1 MRSSDNPEWVGAV
14 WVGQIDLSD
23 VTSAPAGSS
32 FGLSGGSG
40 YRRARFLVRE
50 GQTVR
55 GFVTVGIEE
64 GQVRVDELRRVA
76 EELPAAVPEPEPFRP
91 PISVVISTRDR
102 GRLLREA
109 VSSVLA
115 SDYPSFEV
123 VVVDN
128 AGSTSETR
136 DVALGHSDARV
147 RYVREPLA
155 GSSHGRNR
163 GLRVAAHEHVAF
175 IDDDVVVDRHW
186 LTGIARGFGRT
197 PRVGLVCGLVPS
209 GEIRTRTQA
218 WFDQRVTWAEA
229 RHPRVYSLS
238 SPPPELPLFP
248 FQVGAYGT
256 GANNAVARRAF
267 ERVGGFDVT
276 LGSGQPTMGAE
287 DIDLYVRM
295 LAAGYSISVEP
306 SAITWHRH
314 RSDLPALKAQARGY
328 GTGMGAWFTKIL
340 FTPSLLRLALPKV
353 PGAVARMRTI
363 ARGGSSNPE
372 STDAEFGLPH
382 GYTASL
388 GALEMRSALTGP
400 FRYAQACLGRL
411 RDHWRSGTGTFG
423 WNRRPAPR
431 PAPRE
436 MGAWPAVRRG
446 DPAAGAAPLRDPPRR
461 EPPG

>member
-1 MRSSDNPEWVGAV
+1 MLERTMRSSDNPEWAGAV
-14 WVGQIDLSD
+14 WIGELDLSD
-23 VTSAPAGSS
+23 LTSATKDSWLELA
-32 FGLSGGSG
+32 GGSD
-40 YRRARFLVRE
+40 YHRARFLVRE

-64 GQVRVDELRRVA
+64 GKVRVDELRRAV

-91 PISVVISTRDR
+91 PISVVICTRDR

-109 VSSVLA
+109 VDSVLA
-115 SDYPSFEV
+115 SDYPDFEV

-136 DVALGHSDARV
+136 DVALRHPDPRV
-147 RYVREPLA
+147 RYVPEPLA
-155 GSSHGRNR
+155 GLSYGRNR
-163 GLRVAAHEHVAF
+163 GMQVAAHEYVAF

-186 LTGIARGFGRT
+186 LTGIARGFGRD

-218 WFDQRVTWAEA
+218 WFDQRVTWADA
-229 RHPRVYSLS
+229 RKPCVYSLS
-238 SPPPELPLFP
+238 SPPAELPLFP

-256 GANNAVARRAF
+256 GANTALTRTAF
-267 ERVGGFDVT
+267 ERLGGFDVT
-276 LGSGQPTMGAE
+276 LGVGQPTKGGE
-287 DIDLYVRM
+287 DIDMYLRM

-328 GTGMGAWFTKIL
+328 GTGMGAWITKIL
-340 FTPSLLRLALPKV
+340 CTPSLLRLAVGKV
-353 PGAVARMRTI
+353 PGAISRMRTI

-372 STDAEFGLPH
+372 ETDAEFGLPQ
-382 GYTASL
+382 GYTAAL

-400 FRYAQACLGRL
+400 FRYAQACLGKVRN
-411 RDHWRSGTGTFG
+411 RWRSGTGTSG
-423 WNRRPAPR
+423 EYRP
-431 PAPRE
+431 PAS
-436 MGAWPAVRRG
+436 
-446 DPAAGAAPLRDPPRR
+446 
-461 EPPG
+461 

>member
-1 MRSSDNPEWVGAV
+1 MLEHPMRSSDAPEWVGAV
-14 WVGQIDLSD
+14 WVGQLDLSD
-23 VTSAPAGSS
+23 VTSALAGSS
-32 FGLSGGSG
+32 YELSGGSG

-55 GFVTVGIEE
+55 GFVTVGVEE
-64 GQVRVDELRRVA
+64 GKVRVDELRRAV

-109 VSSVLA
+109 VDSVLA
-115 SDYPSFEV
+115 SDYPDFEV

-155 GSSHGRNR
+155 GLAYGRNR

-186 LTGIARGFGRT
+186 LTGIARGFSRT
-197 PRVGLVCGLVPS
+197 SSVGLVCGLVPS

-229 RHPRVYSLS
+229 RRPRVYSLS

-256 GANNAVARRAF
+256 GANSAVVRKAF
-267 ERVGGFDVT
+267 EHVGGFDVT

-295 LAAGYSISVEP
+295 LAAGYSLSVEP

-328 GTGMGAWFTKIL
+328 GTGMGAWITKIL
-340 FTPSLLRLALPKV
+340 CTPSLLRLAVGKV
-353 PGAVARMRTI
+353 PGAISRMRTI

-372 STDAEFGLPH
+372 DTDAEFGLPQ
-382 GYTASL
+382 GYTAAL

-400 FRYAQACLGRL
+400 FRYAQACLGKVRN
-411 RDHWRSGTGTFG
+411 RWRSGTGTSG
-423 WNRRPAPR
+423 GHRP
-431 PAPRE
+431 PAS
-436 MGAWPAVRRG
+436 
-446 DPAAGAAPLRDPPRR
+446 
-461 EPPG
+461 